1 MAVKKTSARRGRERR
16 ASERA
21 DARLSMR
28 VDAAAM
34 AGATRIVTESQNIS
48 GSGVYCHAS
57 HYLAPLSKVQ
67 LTIVLPKSPGG
78 AGGPQEL
85 VKCDGIVVR
94 CNQRP
99 GGRSETPYDLACMFT
114 SLEGSLR
121 SRIEEFVTW
130 RNLQSLRAALAETPG
145 SERRKNVRVA
155 AVTKVAVAK
164 KALTKRVAKK
174 RAGARTSS
182 SVKAARPV
190 SKAVR
195 KSSVASKKSS
205 SAPRAGRSGR

>member
-130 RNLQSLRAALAETPG
+130 RNLQALRAALAETPA
-145 SERRKNVRVA
+145 SERRKSVRLVAAARVA
-155 AVTKVAVAK
+155 VKK
-164 KALTKRVAKK
+164 KATAKPAAKK
-174 RAGARTSS
+174 RSGARTTSS
-182 SVKAARPV
+182 T
-190 SKAVR
+190 R
-195 KSSVASKKSS
+195 KTAKKSS
-205 SAPRAGRSGR
+205 ARPRQPSSATRAGRSGR

>member
-130 RNLQSLRAALAETPG
+130 RNLQALRAALAETPA
-145 SERRKNVRVA
+145 SERRKSVRVVA
-155 AVTKVAVAK
+155 AARVAVK
-164 KALTKRVAKK
+164 QKATARPAAKK
-174 RAGARTSS
+174 RAGARTTSS
-182 SVKAARPV
+182 TKSAKKASARP
-190 SKAVR
+190 R
-195 KSSVASKKSS
+195 RPS